1 MAFFRNMVKKE
12 TTSDRK
18 YDPADARSIF
28 AYSRGLLHRSLAQAV
43 RETDPSVRPEDIVMK
58 GKGGLGQLVE
68 KFYYGYEPN
77 SSPLPD
83 FPEAGVEL
91 KTTPLKKNAGG
102 ELVIKERLVCDM
114 IDFCAI
120 VDMPFEASPFYQKS
134 LLMLVLFY
142 LHVSGRE
149 LRDLEFLFSVLW
161 QLKGKDLAII
171 KHDYELIVGKI
182 KAGKAHELSEGDTLY
197 LGACRKGQKG
207 DALRKQPFSD
217 IGAPKRAFSLKP
229 AYMRTV
235 LDFVRSRGRDMDTN
249 TGIVLPQVELVSEE
263 ELRHASF
270 EDILT
275 ARALKFK
282 GQDYRQ
288 IAAALGLEVK
298 ADDKSR
304 YARVSRQM
312 LLKGLSEWDNAEEI
326 RKAGIVVKTVRLEA
340 DGSIRESMSFENI
353 DYDEVYETD
362 EWTESRWYEIATSR
376 FMFIVFRSVGPQH
389 PEGWEQ
395 EVRYVLDRFFFW
407 TMPAADLENAEAYWE
422 NIRRNVLADTL
433 QDGTN
438 TFWKQRDKRN
448 FHVRPKAR
456 TSAEKYFSPVS
467 GEEVPKKAYWFN
479 NEYVEKIVCGAYG
492 DEWPGIMETK

>member
-1 MAFFRNMVKKE
+1 MVKKE
-12 TTSDRK
+12 TTSDRN

-28 AYSRGLLHRSLAQAV
+28 AYSQGLLHRSLAQAV
-43 RETDPSVRPEDIVMK
+43 REINPSVRPEDIVMK

-120 VDMPFEASPFYQKS
+120 VDVPFEASPFYRKS

-142 LHVSGRE
+142 LHVSGKE

-161 QLKGKDLAII
+161 QLKDKDLAII
-171 KHDYELIVGKI
+171 RHDYELIVGKI

-235 LDFVRSRGRDMDTN
+235 LDFVRSRGKDMDTN

-263 ELRHASF
+263 ELRHAS
-270 EDILT
+270 
-275 ARALKFK
+275 
-282 GQDYRQ
+282 
-288 IAAALGLEVK
+288 
-298 ADDKSR
+298 S
-304 YARVSRQM
+304 
-312 LLKGLSEWDNAEEI
+312 
-326 RKAGIVVKTVRLEA
+326 KT
-340 DGSIRESMSFENI
+340 S
-353 DYDEVYETD
+353 
-362 EWTESRWYEIATSR
+362 
-376 FMFIVFRSVGPQH
+376 
-389 PEGWEQ
+389 
-395 EVRYVLDRFFFW
+395 
-407 TMPAADLENAEAYWE
+407 
-422 NIRRNVLADTL
+422 
-433 QDGTN
+433 
-438 TFWKQRDKRN
+438 
-448 FHVRPKAR
+448 
-456 TSAEKYFSPVS
+456 
-467 GEEVPKKAYWFN
+467 
-479 NEYVEKIVCGAYG
+479 
-492 DEWPGIMETK
+492 